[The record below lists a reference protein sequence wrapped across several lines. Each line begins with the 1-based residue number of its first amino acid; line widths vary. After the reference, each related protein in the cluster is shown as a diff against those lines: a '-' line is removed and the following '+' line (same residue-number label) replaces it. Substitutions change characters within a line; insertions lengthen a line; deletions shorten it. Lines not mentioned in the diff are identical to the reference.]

1 MELGDLND
9 LLGLDD
15 LPSQAPVIQNAPG
28 RSICFFSQILGLW
41 MSPEEWKWR
50 SIDAQ
55 FDEARKARGGRAQS
69 SRIKEEQL
77 AGYLESIGQ
86 KLATK
91 GDINNAGSSESD
103 SKSNR
108 TAAPVTP
115 SGRNPPQRSPVD
127 IARERCKLHPK
138 GEEKPRRRY

>member
-9 LLGLDD
+9 LLGTGYA
-15 LPSQAPVIQNAPG
+15 STPVIPEVSAAMLWLYG
-28 RSICFFSQILGLW
+28 DLW

-55 FDEARKARGGRAQS
+55 FDEVRKARGGRAQS
-69 SRIKEEQL
+69 SRIREEQL

-108 TAAPVTP
+108 TAAPVAP
-115 SGRNPPQRSPVD
+115 SGRNSPQRSPVD

-138 GEEKPRRRY
+138 GEERPRRRY